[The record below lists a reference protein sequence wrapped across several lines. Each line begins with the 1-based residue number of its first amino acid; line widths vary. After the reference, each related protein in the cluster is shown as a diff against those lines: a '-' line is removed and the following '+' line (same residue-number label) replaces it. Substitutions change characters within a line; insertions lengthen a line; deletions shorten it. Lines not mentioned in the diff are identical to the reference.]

1 MIIAIHVNLTRENAY
16 EVTMNVVDELRR
28 LNAQVLMPREY
39 EHAFAGADIIFKDK
53 DEAVRQCDVLISIG
67 GDGTFIHAAHDAAKF
82 DKEILGIN
90 AGTLGFLAGLEKHE
104 LSLLKNLID
113 GEYSID
119 KRMMLC
125 TEHYSNDEL
134 IDKYYCLNDAV
145 VARGM
150 SLRLCEIG
158 VNCDGKTVNNYYG
171 DGLIVCTP
179 TGSTAYSLSA
189 GGPVVEPTIESI
201 IITPICPHSL
211 FSRSLIFKPESVIE
225 LSVANRDLCLPVVS
239 CDGEKAVELKENSK
253 LLIRRSDRYLK
264 IIRIKADSFTDVL
277 STKLIERRA

>member
-1 MIIAIHVNLTRENAY
+1 MKIAIHVNLTRNNAY
-16 EVTMNVVDELRR
+16 EVTNDVLDELNK
-28 LNAQVLMPREY
+28 LSAQVLMPEEY
-39 EHAFAGADIIFKDK
+39 EQQFKRNDVIFKDK
-53 DEAVRQCDVLISIG
+53 DDAVRECDVLISIG
-67 GDGTFIHAAHDAAKF
+67 GDGTFIHAAHDAAKY

-104 LSLLKNLID
+104 LSLLKNLIN

-125 TEHYSNDEL
+125 AEHYSGEEL
-134 IDKYYCLNDAV
+134 IDKYYCLNDVV

-150 SLRLCEIG
+150 SLRLCEIN
-158 VNCDGKTVNNYYG
+158 VNCDGKKVNNYYA
-171 DGLIVCTP
+171 DGLIVSTP

-201 IITPICPHSL
+201 IITPICTHSL
-211 FSRSLIFKPESVIE
+211 FARSLIFKPESVIE
-225 LSVANRDLCLPVVS
+225 LSVINRDLSLPIVS
-239 CDGEKAVELKENSK
+239 CDGEQSVEVSANSK
-253 LLIRRSDRYLK
+253 LMIKRAERYLK

-277 STKLIERRA
+277 SNKLIERRA